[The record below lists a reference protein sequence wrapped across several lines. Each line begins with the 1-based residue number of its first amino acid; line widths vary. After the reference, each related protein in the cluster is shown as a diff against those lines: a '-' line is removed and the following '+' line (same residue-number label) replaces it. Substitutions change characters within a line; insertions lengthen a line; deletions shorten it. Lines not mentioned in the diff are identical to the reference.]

1 MNKIGI
7 ALIVLL
13 AVSSCKK
20 QNAIFVSGKI
30 LNPIDKEVLV
40 YDRFLLKSDT
50 IPVNPDGTFSKS
62 VSVTDEHLGLL
73 KHGNFYI
80 PVNLKPGSTINAD
93 FNTEDVKN
101 SDWTKVTFSGKGSEA
116 SAFLSYLTTLI
127 NGAVHDSCYDLKPY
141 IFQSFAE
148 NDYKR
153 IEDRLEDFQAV
164 YPKEALFIEKMKFM
178 LLAARTN
185 CFFKYMRYNALE
197 NDSSDWIKSFNHI
210 VDSLPK
216 DNEVFSKEISEYR
229 SFLISYFE
237 TEIKNNLQKKQI
249 RRFTKKHMNRN
260 IDEIVAL
267 NAPQSIKDALGNKI
281 LIPYSFYS
289 DSIKI
294 IVKERYKELVENPQY
309 LVDFEKT
316 VIILEKLKPG
326 NIPPDF
332 NLTDIN
338 GKSVSL
344 SALKG
349 NVVYMDFWHTRCGPC
364 ISELPFT
371 KELEAKITGKP
382 IVFLSISIDDTK
394 SDWEKFVKEK
404 ELGGIHIYA
413 PNGKN
418 SVIAR
423 EYAIKGTPTY
433 LIIDK
438 EGKIFEYES
447 TRPSDSKTEK
457 LLLQLA
463 MN

>member
-7 ALIVLL
+7 ALIVIL

-30 LNPIDKEVLV
+30 LNPADKEVLV
-40 YDRFLLKSDT
+40 YDKFLMKSDT
-50 IPVNPDGTFSKS
+50 IPVNPDGTFSKI
-62 VSVTDEHLGLL
+62 VSLSDEHLGLL

-80 PVNLKPGSTINAD
+80 PVNLKPGSNINTD

-101 SDWTKVTFSGKGSEA
+101 GDWTKVIFSGKGSES
-116 SAFLSYLTTLI
+116 SAFLAYLTSRI
-127 NGAVHDSCYDLKPY
+127 NSAVHDSCYDLKPDV
-141 IFQSFAE
+141 FQNIAE
-148 NDYKR
+148 NDFRNIAEK
-153 IEDRLEDFQAV
+153 LEEYQANN
-164 YPKEALFIEKMKFM
+164 PKETVFIEKMKFM
-178 LLAARTN
+178 LLAAKTN
-185 CFFKYMRYNALE
+185 CFFKYVRYNALE

-210 VDSLPK
+210 VNSLPK
-216 DNEVFSKEISEYR
+216 DNEAFSKEISEYR

-237 TEIKNNLQKKQI
+237 TGIKNNLQKEQI

-332 NLTDIN
+332 NLTEIN

-349 NVVYMDFWHTRCGPC
+349 NVVYLDFWHTRCGPC
-364 ISELPFT
+364 ISELPF
-371 KELEAKITGKP
+371 AKIMEKKLADKP
-382 IVFLSISIDDTK
+382 VIFLSISIDDTK

-418 SVIAR
+418 SDIAR